1 MIGNR
6 HMILIEL
13 VLVYIGVENF
23 YAILKLKYVYIASLF
38 KFNILIDPVTINNM
52 SD

>member
-13 VLVYIGVENF
+13 VLVGVENF